1 MGGILISSAT
11 QALPRSIFGR
21 NACALLGALLFAALA
36 FSPVQSFA
44 ADDAPTIIIQ
54 PIAATDDDGLDDLED
69 IDGDS
74 GLADP
79 FEPVNRV
86 IFKVNDTVDVVVLR
100 PVALVYRTVIP
111 PPLRKGLANFLANV
125 STPITLTNDIL
136 QGDMKRAETTVVRFF
151 LNSVAGFGGLDDIAS
166 RAGWER
172 HTEDFGQTLAVYGV
186 PSGPYIVAPIL
197 GPSTPRHL
205 VGRAVDVLANPWTW
219 ILWDASLLE
228 SSSPT
233 LATLVSDRET
243 AIETLD
249 TVRESSPDYYAT
261 IKNLYE
267 QSRQSEISNGEV
279 AEDELPE
286 IPDLR

>member
-1 MGGILISSAT
+1 MGGTLINAAAD
-11 QALPRSIFGR
+11 ALTRSVSGR
-21 NACALLGALLFAALA
+21 HARALLGAVVLA
-36 FSPVQSFA
+36 VLVLSPVQSFA
-44 ADDAPTIIIQ
+44 TDGEPIIIQ
-54 PIAATDDDGLDDLED
+54 PIAASGDDGLED
-69 IDGDS
+69 IDDAGS
-74 GLADP
+74 GLDDP
-79 FEPVNRV
+79 IEPVNRV
-86 IFKVNDTVDVVVLR
+86 IFKVNDTVDVIVLR

-151 LNSVAGFGGLDDIAS
+151 LNSVAGFGGLDDIAG

-219 ILWDASLLE
+219 ILWDASILE
-228 SSSPT
+228 SASPT
-233 LATLVSDRET
+233 LATLVSDREV

-279 AEDELPE
+279 VEDELPE